1 MTEPNQ
7 VIVVSAGDSLTDAT
21 FSSDYLSILRRR
33 LKGQHYDFVNAGQLG
48 DTSENLSKRIDKDV
62 LARNPNFITI
72 LIGANDARKDTEL
85 KQALE
90 DYRLNIEEIILKIRN
105 KINVPVALISL
116 APLGENPNS
125 EKNKTV
131 EQYNAILKD
140 VATKHNLGYLPL
152 FEKLIPILIDKIP
165 GDTSAFKL
173 SLATALIK
181 SSFQKYI
188 LRKDWDAIS
197 ASSGYSILTDGI
209 HINDKAGNILADLI
223 QQWLIRPAP
232 NDHPW
237 TVPEEQLHSPQLT

>member
-1 MTEPNQ
+1 MKEPNQ
-7 VIVVSAGDSLTDAT
+7 VIVASAGDSLTDAT

-33 LKGQHYDFVNAGQLG
+33 LKGQHYEFVNAGKLG
-48 DTSENLSKRIDKDV
+48 DTTENLLKRIDKDV
-62 LARNPNFITI
+62 LARNPDFITI

-90 DYRLNIEEIILKIRN
+90 AYRRNIEEIILKIRN
-105 KINVPVALISL
+105 KTNVPIALISL

-125 EKNKTV
+125 EKNKIV

-140 VATKHNLGYLPL
+140 IATKQNLGYLPL
-152 FEKLIPILIDKIP
+152 FERLIPILFDKIP
-165 GDTSAFKL
+165 VDTSAFKL

-181 SSFQKYI
+181 SAFQKYF

-197 ASSGYSILTDGI
+197 ASNGYSILTDGI

-223 QQWLIRPAP
+223 GQWLIRIKK
-232 NDHPW
+232 
-237 TVPEEQLHSPQLT
+237 